1 MKALLSI
8 KPEFVEK
15 IISGEKLF
23 EYRKAIFKRPDVKS
37 VVIYST
43 MPEGKIVGEFTIGE
57 ILAKHPEELWEETKS
72 ASGIKKSFFDE
83 YFSDREVAYAI
94 QIKDFKKY
102 ENPIDPF
109 QKERG
114 FKAPQSFK
122 YLESNSSLL
131 VCSAA

>member
-23 EYRKAIFKRPDVKS
+23 EYRKVIFKRPEVTS
-37 VVIYST
+37 IVIYST
-43 MPEGKIVGEFTIGE
+43 MPEGKIVGEFTIGS
-57 ILAKHPEELWEETKS
+57 IIKKSPEELWEETKS
-72 ASGIKKSFFDE
+72 ASGINKKFFDS
-83 YFSDREVAYAI
+83 YFANRDIAYAI
-94 QIKDFKKY
+94 EIIEFKKY
-102 ENPIDPF
+102 EEPINPY

-122 YLESNSSLL
+122 YLSDNSRLCA
-131 VCSAA
+131 V